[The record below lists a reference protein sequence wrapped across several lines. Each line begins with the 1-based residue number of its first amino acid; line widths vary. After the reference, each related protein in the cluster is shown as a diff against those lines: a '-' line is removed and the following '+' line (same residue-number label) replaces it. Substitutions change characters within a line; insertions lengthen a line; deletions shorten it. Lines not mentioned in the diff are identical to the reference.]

1 VRKLR
6 KALAGAFA
14 LALVLAGL
22 VAAGAQGQ
30 DDGKQVVF
38 DVGDPQ
44 GIDSMSPLIGV
55 TAAAYEAWNIQ
66 YATLT
71 DKAAKD
77 FSVIPGLAESWEG
90 SDDGLTWTY
99 KLRPNMK
106 WSDGKPL
113 TAEDIAWTVNT
124 SREEEWFNHFAVT
137 QNLTAKALDDTT
149 VEIKSSV
156 PDPKLPVMD
165 VYILP
170 KHIWGKMSADER
182 EKYEGTDGVGSGPF
196 VLEEFKKGQF
206 TRFKANPNYWRGK
219 PAVDKV
225 VLRKFNNPDA
235 MVAALKTGELDAA
248 EDIPTSG
255 FNNLKQD
262 DNIVTVEGYQGA
274 MGEIAIN
281 GGDGLKKPHPA
292 LLDPKVRQA
301 IGHAIDKQTIV
312 NRALGGLGIPAQ
324 TLSTSPDPR
333 WSPDIAD
340 GVLPTFDLDRA
351 NAILDDAGYKDTDGD
366 GIREM
371 PGGGEPLNFRYMV
384 RSDSVNA
391 KPIAEFFTGWLE
403 EIGIGTTRKT
413 VDDSQLTEI
422 IGKGD
427 YDMFFWG
434 WVPFVDPDTMLS
446 YFTCDQI
453 ADDPDNPT
461 DYYNDAN
468 YCDPGYDKLYKQQK
482 VELDDQ
488 KRLDLV
494 HEMLQRQAEWNV
506 YFTLYT
512 EPNSQAYV
520 KDRFEGWVKQPAET
534 GPVLYSNTS
543 PTYARLKPVSATASG
558 GDDGGGSGAIIAI
571 AVVAVLAV
579 GAGAFLLG
587 RRRTADERE

>member
-124 SREEEWFNHFAVT
+124 SREEEWLNHFAVT
-137 QNLTAKALDDTT
+137 QNLTAEALDDTT

-170 KHIWGKMSADER
+170 KHIWGKMDAAAR
-182 EKYEGTDGVGSGPF
+182 EKYEGEDPVGSGPF
-196 VLEEFKKGQF
+196 VLEKFEKGQF
-206 TRFKANPNYWRGK
+206 ARFNANPNYWGGK

-248 EDIPTSG
+248 EDLPTSG
-255 FNNLKQD
+255 FNTLKKD

-292 LLDPKVRQA
+292 LLDPKVREA

-312 NRALGGLGIPAQ
+312 NRALEGLGTPAQ

-351 NAILDDAGYKDTDGD
+351 NAILDEGGYEDTDGD

-391 KPIAEFFTGWLE
+391 QPIAEFFTGWLK
-403 EIGIGTTRKT
+403 EIGIGTTRKV

-488 KRLDLV
+488 KRLDIV
-494 HEMLQRQAEWNV
+494 HEMLERQAKWNV